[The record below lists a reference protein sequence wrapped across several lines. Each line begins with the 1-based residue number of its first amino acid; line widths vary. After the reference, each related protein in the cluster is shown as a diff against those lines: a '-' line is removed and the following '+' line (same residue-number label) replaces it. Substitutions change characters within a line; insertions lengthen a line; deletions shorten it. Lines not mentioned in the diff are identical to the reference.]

1 MVIVVG
7 IIEVEPD
14 DRLRYLESKAG
25 QVAATLAEAGCL
37 DYSYA
42 ADARDPGRV
51 RLLERWDTMADLQ
64 AHVDAL
70 RSAPVPAA
78 PPVPSRMAEA
88 TVYEAVPA
96 AAPWG

>member
-7 IIEVEPD
+7 IIEVEAA
-14 DRLRYLESKAG
+14 DRRRYLESKAG

-42 ADARDPGRV
+42 ADAGDPGRV

-70 RSAPVPAA
+70 RSAPAPGT

>member
-7 IIEVEPD
+7 IIEVEAA
-14 DRLRYLESKAG
+14 DRLRYLESKAD
-25 QVAATLAEAGCL
+25 QVTATLAEAGCL

-42 ADARDPGRV
+42 ADARHPGRV
-51 RLLERWDTMADLQ
+51 RLVERWDAMADLQ

-70 RSAPVPAA
+70 RSAPAPGT
-78 PPVPSRMAEA
+78 PPVPSRMVEA

-96 AAPWG
+96 TAPWD